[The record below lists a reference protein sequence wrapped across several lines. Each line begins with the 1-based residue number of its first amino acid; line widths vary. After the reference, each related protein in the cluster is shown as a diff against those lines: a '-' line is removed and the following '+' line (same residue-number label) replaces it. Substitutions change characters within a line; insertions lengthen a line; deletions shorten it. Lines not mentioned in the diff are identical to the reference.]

1 MIKVFISYSHD
12 SDEHREWVLGLSE
25 SLRKN
30 GIETI
35 LDRYVRNGSPPGGW
49 PRWMSN
55 SLDETT
61 HVLCVCTE
69 TYYRRFHGHEVPDKG
84 KGVDWEGAMIAQ
96 ELYDARSVSKKFI
109 PVLRHST
116 DELYIPK
123 PLRSRTR
130 YVLNTEANYQVLYDD
145 LLDQGGVEPGPIGLL
160 KIKPRTVGTPLTF
173 DAHPQRTASQAHL
186 RDKKFSDHS
195 DNLDQVDQRSKSIR
209 NPEYLLGLLDRK
221 PQHVHFDGQIP
232 EKRPV
237 DEGKAYGFCIFGPRN
252 EWPNSVRFTLSY
264 LLEEHK
270 TAYSKHS
277 PEIKPL
283 ETRLNL
289 TDESAEL
296 LSIGET
302 HLWKLLGRQLNYR
315 SEETDILNVLQ
326 SKEESQIFFRE
337 LVGDEVKNHNFIAG
351 VLLAWSKLTFGINSH
366 SHFLLLICESDYL
379 SDSMFSRFFHKRSSS
394 RWYQDLQKLLSRHQL
409 QNLLLPALCS
419 PTVAVDVEDWFK
431 NHNEI
436 PEQLR
441 SKIRE
446 ALPKHSAIP
455 LGDLKDRIFPLLQN
469 HQSTRE

>member
-25 SLRKN
+25 RLRAN

-69 TYYRRFHGHEVPDKG
+69 TYYRRFHGHEVPGKG
-84 KGVDWEGAMIAQ
+84 KGVDWEGTMIAQ
-96 ELYDARSVSKKFI
+96 ELYDARSVSNKFI
-109 PVLRHST
+109 PVLRSST
-116 DELYIPK
+116 DELHIPK
-123 PLRSRTR
+123 PLRPRTH
-130 YVLNTEANYQVLYDD
+130 YVLNTEGNYQVLYDD
-145 LLDQGGVEPGPIGLL
+145 LLDQGGVEPGPVGPP
-160 KIKPRTVGTPLTF
+160 KIKPRAIGTPITF
-173 DAHPQRTASQAHL
+173 DTQPQRTSSQVHA
-186 RDKKFSDHS
+186 RENKS
-195 DNLDQVDQRSKSIR
+195 LDQKSKPSR
-209 NPEYLLGLLDRK
+209 NSEYLLGLLDRK
-221 PQHVHFDGQIP
+221 PQHVHFDAQIP

-237 DEGKAYGFCIFGPRN
+237 DEGKAYGFCIFCPRN
-252 EWPNSVRFTLSY
+252 EWPNAVRFTLSN
-264 LLEEHK
+264 LLEDHK
-270 TAYSKHS
+270 TAYSKHF
-277 PEIKPL
+277 PEIEPL
-283 ETRLNL
+283 ETRLNV
-289 TDESAEL
+289 TNNSAEL
-296 LSIGET
+296 SSIGET
-302 HLWKLLGRQLNYR
+302 HLWKLLGLRLNCR
-315 SEETDILNVLQ
+315 SEKTDILEILQ
-326 SKEESQIFFRE
+326 RKEESHIFFRE
-337 LVGDEVKNHNFIAG
+337 LAGEEVKNHNFIAG
-351 VLLAWSKLTFGINSH
+351 VLLAWSKLTFGGNSH

-379 SDSMFSRFFHKRSSS
+379 SDSRFSRLFHERSSS
-394 RWYQDLQKLLSRHQL
+394 IWYQDLLKLLSRHQL
-409 QNLLLPALCS
+409 QNSLLPALCS

>member
-1 MIKVFISYSHD
+1 SMIKVFISYSHD

-49 PRWMSN
+49 PRWMSD

-116 DELYIPK
+116 DELHIPK
-123 PLRSRTR
+123 PLRPRTH

-173 DAHPQRTASQAHL
+173 DAHPQRTASQAHT
-186 RDKKFSDHS
+186 RDKISLYHS
-195 DNLDQVDQRSKSIR
+195 GDLDQVVQKSKSIR

-252 EWPNSVRFTLSY
+252 EWPSSVRYTLSY

-270 TAYSKHS
+270 ISYSKHS

-302 HLWKLLGRQLNYR
+302 HLWKLLGRQLNCR
-315 SEETDILNVLQ
+315 SEETDILKVLQ
-326 SKEESQIFFRE
+326 SKEESHIFFRE

-351 VLLAWSKLTFGINSH
+351 VLLAWSRLTFGVNSH

-379 SDSMFSRFFHKRSSS
+379 SDSMFFSRLFHKRSSS

-409 QNLLLPALCS
+409 QNSLLPTLCS
-419 PTVAVDVEDWFK
+419 PTVAEDIEDWFK
-431 NHNEI
+431 NHEI
-436 PEQLR
+436 PEHLR
-441 SKIRE
+441 STIRKE
-446 ALPKHSAIP
+446 LPRHSAIP
-455 LGDLKDRIFPLLQN
+455 LGDLKEKLLPILQN
-469 HQSTRE
+469 HHSH